1 MTVYSAVDA
10 VNTSRVA
17 VLGTGVMGAGMA
29 RNIAAAGLDTRVW
42 NRTPDRA
49 AALAGDGIS
58 VCPTTAEAVD
68 GAAVVVTMLWDA
80 STVEEV
86 LRSAAGSFAPGAVL
100 LQTSTVGVDG
110 AADLAKVAEELG
122 LVYVDAPVL
131 GTRQPAEQGRL
142 VVLASGPDEARE
154 TVDPVLD
161 AVGARTLWLG
171 PAGTGSRLKLAAN
184 AFVLNVNTA
193 VAESLAVTRALG
205 LDPQLFLDAIA
216 GGPTESPFVH
226 HKGEAMVTGRLDAA
240 FALDGGLK
248 DADLI
253 LEATRQADFEASLL
267 RATRSRLHAS
277 AQAGHGGLDIAA
289 VWLAL

>member
-1 MTVYSAVDA
+1 VTVYSDTDA
-10 VNTSRVA
+10 VNSSRVA

-29 RNIAAAGLDTRVW
+29 RNLAAAGLDTRVW
-42 NRTPDRA
+42 NRTPERA
-49 AALAGDGIS
+49 EALAGDGIT
-58 VCPTTAEAVD
+58 VCASAADAVA
-68 GAAVVVTMLWDA
+68 GAAVVVTMLWDTA
-80 STVEEV
+80 AVEKV
-86 LRSAAGSFAPGAVL
+86 LRGAKGSFAPGAVL

-110 AADLAKVAEELG
+110 AGHLGGVAQELG

-142 VVLASGPDEARE
+142 VVLASGPDDVRA
-154 TVDPVLD
+154 TVTPVLD
-161 AVGARTLWLG
+161 AVGARTLWVG

-184 AFVLNVNTA
+184 TFVLNVNTA

-226 HKGEAMVTGRLDAA
+226 HKGEAMVTGHLDAA
-240 FALDGGLK
+240 FALSGGLK

-253 LEATRQADFEASLL
+253 LEATREAGFEPSLL
-267 RATRSRLHAS
+267 RATRSRLDAS
-277 AQAGHGGLDIAA
+277 VRAGHGDLDIAA
-289 VWLAL
+289 VWLDL